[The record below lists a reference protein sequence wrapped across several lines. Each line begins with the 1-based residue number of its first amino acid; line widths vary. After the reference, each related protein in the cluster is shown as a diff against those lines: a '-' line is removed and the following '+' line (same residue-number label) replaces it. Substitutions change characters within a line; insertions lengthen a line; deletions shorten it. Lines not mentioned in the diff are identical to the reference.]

1 MDKKNLQTIDLNKED
16 TEEKLTKI
24 LCRQTDLSNS
34 DALELLRKHNYSLKL
49 ALFDYNKIE
58 VKKETRTINQERYKL
73 IRQSLDGTFNQYAN

>member
-16 TEEKLTKI
+16 TEEKLTNI
-24 LCRQTDLSNS
+24 LCRQTELSNS
-34 DALELLRKHNYSLKL
+34 DALKLLRKHNYSLKL
-49 ALFDYNKIE
+49 ALFDYNNIE